1 MRRRLSLRLTGTVQG
16 VNLRH
21 AVRLWALQQRVGGF
35 VRNEADGSVTV
46 ELEGEREKLQQAYD
60 WLCMSPGTSRVESCQ
75 VRWLEPTGLGD
86 SFNVS

>member
-21 AVRLWALQQRVGGF
+21 SVRLWAMQQHIGGF
-35 VRNEADGSVTV
+35 VRNEPDGSVTV

-60 WLCMSPGTSRVESCQ
+60 WLCTSPGASRVASCQ
-75 VRWLEPTGLGD
+75 VRWLEPLGLGD